1 MRQSKKYKSL
11 AQVNLVVFRAMQ
23 DMIVNDLEPY
33 LKKRLQD
40 KIEEIVYE
48 SYTPVVYRRREE
60 AGGLKDIRLME
71 SVTLHSAPISGIL
84 QRLIT
89 QKTQLAKLTT
99 GSTILAPR
107 IQEEAGFAGDPAIGM
122 PPRPYLEYLEKE
134 IETNPSGV
142 NNIIRKGFAKHGI
155 RVRIR
160 S

>member
-11 AQVNLVVFRAMQ
+11 AQLNLVVFHAMQ

-33 LKKRLQD
+33 LKRRLQD

-48 SYTPVVYRRREE
+48 SYTPRVYQRRGEY
-60 AGGLKDIRLME
+60 GGLKDMRLME
-71 SVTLHSAPISGIL
+71 SVTLNSAPMGGIL

-89 QKTQLAKLTT
+89 QKTLLSSPTK
-99 GSTILAPR
+99 GSNILAPR
-107 IQEEAGFAGDPAIGM
+107 IQEEEGFAGDPATGM

-142 NNIIRKGFAKHGI
+142 NNIIRKGFSRHGI
-155 RVRIR
+155 TVRIR
-160 S
+160 N